1 MMFKNILLVGLGG
14 GIGSI
19 ARYVC
24 QKYIHEWHPHPFPMG
39 TFFVNIL
46 GCFLIGL
53 FYSIS
58 EKGNI
63 MTPEWRILLT
73 TGLCGGFT
81 TFSTFSFENIQLLKA
96 GDFSY
101 FILYIA
107 GSILLGIGA
116 TYLGMLTIKLI

>member
-1 MMFKNILLVGLGG
+1 MLKNILLVGLGG

-19 ARYVC
+19 ARFVC
-24 QKYIHEWHPHPFPMG
+24 QKYIHDLYPHPFPWG

-53 FYSIS
+53 FYSLS

-63 MTPEWRILLT
+63 LTPEWRILLT

-81 TFSTFSFENIQLLKA
+81 TFSTFSFENIQLLKS
-96 GDFSY
+96 GDFTY
-101 FILYIA
+101 FFLYAA

-116 TYLGMLTIKLI
+116 TYLGMFIIKLI